1 MSNVVGSRTARGRVL
16 TAVGVVAV
24 LAFTLF
30 PVFVMLSTA
39 VDARANDGNR
49 SLLPTQFTLA
59 NFAFVLDEGRFLTY
73 LRNSLLVA
81 LATVVIS
88 GLIALFASVAVAR
101 FKFRFRTSVLV
112 MILIVQMVPLEALV
126 IPLFV
131 QAKSLSL
138 LDDLF
143 GLVVV
148 YVAFSLPFAIWTLR
162 GFVAAVP
169 FEIEEAAYMDGAS
182 WFQMFWRV
190 LFPLV
195 APGLVATSVFS
206 FITAWNEFIFA
217 ITFMSDQDKYTVAA
231 GLRRFFTQYGTNWGA
246 VMAGSTLITVPV
258 MLFFVA
264 VQRKLSAGLVAGAVK
279 G

>member
-131 QAKSLSL
+131 QAKSLNL

>member
-1 MSNVVGSRTARGRVL
+1 MSNVVGSRTARSRVL

-131 QAKSLSL
+131 QAKSLNL

-162 GFVAAVP
+162 GFVAAIP
-169 FEIEEAAYMDGAS
+169 FEIEEAAYVDGAS

-217 ITFMSDQDKYTVAA
+217 ITFMNDQDKYTVAA

-264 VQRKLSAGLVAGAVK
+264 VQRKLSAGLVTGAVK